1 METINVTKETK
12 NRFDKEI
19 LNLRMKENRNI
30 FSDEFVQILL
40 NNLNK
45 GGDKKCN

>member
-12 NRFDKEI
+12 NEFDKEI
-19 LNLRMKENRNI
+19 LNLRMKERRNI

-40 NNLNK
+40 KHWRNK
-45 GGDKKCN
+45 K

>member
-12 NRFDKEI
+12 NKFDKEI
-19 LNLRMKENRNI
+19 LNLRMKEKRNI

-40 NNLNK
+40 SKLK
-45 GGDKKCN
+45 EEETK